1 MQEPALLVAVDP
13 GERRVGHL
21 RDEIVAARLVAV
33 PPSRLDALGAGEQ
46 DESAFFRFLSFFEQP
61 NRARSGLM
69 EVVRIPL
76 ARLDAP
82 PGMLGAVLGMRG
94 EAAHR
99 LVPKARAQP
108 LEQARPAL
116 GFGAGVAEHG
126 AAARVQR
133 LEIRRLQPDR
143 LHRPRERRGGE
154 LLAQQL
160 REALGLA
167 RGGGEG
173 YMNL

>member
-1 MQEPALLVAVDP
+1 MQEPALLLAVDP
-13 GERRVGHL
+13 GERRVGQL
-21 RDEIVAARLVAV
+21 RDEVVAARLVAV
-33 PPSRLDALGAGEQ
+33 PPPRPDALGAGEQ
-46 DESAFFRFLSFFEQP
+46 DELAFCHFFSSFKQP
-61 NRARSGLM
+61 KRARSGLM

-82 PGMLGAVLGMRG
+82 PGMLRAVVGMRG
-94 EAAHR
+94 EAAYR
-99 LVPKARAQP
+99 LVPEARAQP

-143 LHRPRERRGGE
+143 FHRPRERRVRE

-160 REALGLA
+160 RQALGLA
-167 RGGGEG
+167 RGGGEA
-173 YMNL
+173 YTNL